1 MISDN
6 LPPHDIEAEKA
17 VLGSMLIDSEGI
29 FKIATFLAPEDFFN
43 LENQLVYEACFN
55 LYQRNEGKVG
65 RGWRSCLSEP
75 PGFYGTHLS
84 PHRVLRTDSIQT
96 GYNEAAYKRWQS
108 NYGSWL

>member
-43 LENQLVYEACFN
+43 PENQLVYEACFN
-55 LYQRNEGKVG
+55 LYQRNEGINQITVARELVQKE
-65 RGWRSCLSEP
+65 RLE
-75 PGFYGTHLS
+75 
-84 PHRVLRTDSIQT
+84 
-96 GYNEAAYKRWQS
+96 
-108 NYGSWL
+108 WLVELLI